1 MLFKRKK
8 SLSYS
13 LLADPFDRTEPTEVP
28 NHIKEMFEEEPVEE
42 IAQKKQAVENGG
54 GSKNQGQ

>member
-1 MLFKRKK
+1 MTI
-8 SLSYS
+8 Y
-13 LLADPFDRTEPTEVP
+13 LLADPCDRTEPTEVP

-42 IAQKKQAVENGG
+42 IAHKKQAVENGG